1 MYPLELNLEAI
12 QSEYKSMMTDRAKY
26 TLSLILAVSCMVFP
40 DAEAKAFELLTT
52 MTGEMAGDQFG
63 ISVASA
69 GDVNSDGYDDIIVGA
84 DANDEAGSSAGKV
97 YIFFGGPAMDSS
109 PDMVIL
115 GRAGE
120 FFGVSVSGAGDV
132 NNDGFDDVIV
142 GAHFNSEVASRA
154 GRAAV
159 YFGGSP
165 MDTTADVIMY
175 GENALDYFGIS
186 VSQAGDV
193 NHDGYDDA
201 IVGAYK
207 HDSPTLDDVGKVYI
221 YFGGES
227 MDSIPDLT
235 ITGMN
240 DGERFGYSVSDAGNV
255 NDDLYDDVVVGA
267 YSYDEGL
274 LINPGRAY
282 VFLGGSPMDTVA
294 DVVMSGGSNNEF
306 AGWSV
311 SDAGDVNGDN
321 YDDVIVGAYGYT
333 YGDSMNAGKI
343 YLYHGGSPMD
353 NTPDFV
359 TDVGREQADYFG
371 FSVCGAGDLDLD
383 GYDDLVVGANG
394 DDDNGEDAGKTHIF
408 FGGTSISPEGD
419 IILLGE
425 SAEDEFGQCVASAAG
440 LNQDDSSE
448 VIIGAWRWN
457 ESTGKVYVYGS
468 IPTDHLCG
476 DCNSSG
482 AIESG
487 DVVYLIS
494 YLYRGGPAPSPLCVG
509 DANCSDVV
517 AADDVVYLI
526 NYLFRG
532 GLSPCPY
539 CCVE

>member
-1 MYPLELNLEAI
+1 MTCLCPFKPNLEAV
-12 QSEYKSMMTDRAKY
+12 QSEYESVMIDQGKHP
-26 TLSLILAVSCMVFP
+26 LSLILIGFCVVFLY
-40 DAEAKAFELLTT
+40 AEAKAFELLTT

-63 ISVASA
+63 ISVACA
-69 GDVNSDGYDDIIVGA
+69 GDINKDGYDDIIVGA

-109 PDMVIL
+109 PDAVIL

-120 FFGVSVSGAGDV
+120 FFGVSVSGAGDL
-132 NNDGFDDVIV
+132 NNDGFDDIIV

-159 YFGGSP
+159 YLGGSP
-165 MDTTADVIMY
+165 MDTTADVIIY

-186 VSQAGDV
+186 VSRAGDV

-255 NDDLYDDVVVGA
+255 NNDLYDDVVVGA

-294 DVVMSGGSNNEF
+294 DVVITGGSNNEYT
-306 AGWSV
+306 GWSV
-311 SDAGDVNGDN
+311 SDAGDVNSDN

-333 YGDSMNAGKI
+333 YGDSTNAGKI
-343 YLYHGGSPMD
+343 YLFHGGSPMD

-359 TDVGREQADYFG
+359 TDAGREQADYFG
-371 FSVCGAGDLDLD
+371 FSVSGAGDLDLD

-394 DDDNGEDAGKTHIF
+394 DDDNGEDAGKVHIF
-408 FGGTSISPEGD
+408 FGGISISPTAD
-419 IILLGE
+419 FLLLGE
-425 SAEDEFGQCVASAAG
+425 NAEDELGQCVSYAPH
-440 LNQDDSSE
+440 LNPDDSSE

-457 ESTGKVYVYGS
+457 NSTGRVYLYGS
-468 IPTDHLCG
+468 IPTSHQGPVLSACG
-476 DCNSSG
+476 
-482 AIESG
+482 
-487 DVVYLIS
+487 LIALITLVILS
-494 YLYRGGPAPSPLCVG
+494 ALWLRNRRKRLT
-509 DANCSDVV
+509 
-517 AADDVVYLI
+517 AA
-526 NYLFRG
+526 
-532 GLSPCPY
+532 
-539 CCVE
+539 